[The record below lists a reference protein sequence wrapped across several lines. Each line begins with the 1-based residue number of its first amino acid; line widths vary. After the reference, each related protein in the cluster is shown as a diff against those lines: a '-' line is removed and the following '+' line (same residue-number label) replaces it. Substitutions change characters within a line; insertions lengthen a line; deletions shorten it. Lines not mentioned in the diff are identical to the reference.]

1 MSYISKKKR
10 STNYIAPTMFLVA
23 GITTV
28 AGNVS
33 ADTVTGWDTN
43 GSNSANIG
51 NVSGTL
57 SSATSDITSAANS
70 KASSNTSAAPSVS
83 GSTTTGWI
91 DVYVDHNELDDA
103 VRNAT
108 AQGVSI
114 VRDPSVVLEGDS
126 VHTASNASS
135 AASYYTSKAAEIK
148 SVAAKYTNDM
158 ANYNATV
165 VKNKADADAANSQM
179 DALRTNLASQGQTVK
194 LTAKTYSATG
204 LASDTAKIQQ
214 SIANGRAY
222 LDAKNSIQNA
232 NTQQSS
238 LTLFTTAAA
247 QGNVKLDRKTV
258 TISTPAGAQAYLD
271 KLATDYTNL
280 QNYLNNLNGQTGQI
294 PEDQKPTYTLYNF
307 VIDSNVE
314 QKGMAPVEVFSY
326 TPIAV
331 SKPATPSLNYN
342 LFDIR
347 SKPTNS
353 SGWDNKDGETIIINP
368 NGNAGGN
375 KVAQAIV
382 NQTVGIDTDNQPLP
396 SERFDKIH
404 DLTIITKL
412 PDDVEFNKA
421 LTNSNP
427 DHWTVAYDEASRTVT
442 QTATAK
448 YLVQINLNQNV
459 NDGSTGGT
467 VNGEWKY
474 DAPQVFFKLLKDDK
488 TYQSTSTTIVNH
500 EYMVVGEGIQIRT
513 DSADPTKVNTNNQY
527 QNIDGKAVLPGSI
540 NNYVLGWDFNQYK
553 GVNIDSEMQQKGLEL
568 VDDYP
573 EEAVSLTGPI
583 SVVDPVTGEV
593 LYTAAIPKGVTVGST
608 GEFKSANGKTVDGF
622 TWKVID
628 NDSAP
633 DNLKGKLT
641 GQAIMISYTGHDNA
655 FYKKYVEGGHS
666 LNVVMPMT
674 TLKTDNTPDKDGGS
688 YNGNSYANVAW
699 QSDFGNEY
707 KSNDVKNTVPTL
719 DPNKDAVL
727 DFANLGSLDIN
738 NNPSASIENST
749 YFKYRLSG
757 SKLPSNLSEDVKSY
771 KFVDT
776 MDTNSDSYDGTFIVQ
791 TGSAMYFKAGSM
803 LAQRYPNGVPVGSD
817 ISKYFT
823 QTVTRDSSGNGQN
836 SNNKT
841 IKRIEINADAD
852 FLAQIDYSKTNFQ
865 VDAFVT
871 TKRIANNQ
879 GVMNTF
885 QEVINGIDY
894 GSNKVVTNT
903 RKNAIDELND
913 QVNSLSSNVSD
924 NNSAISSMANG
935 MSVIIRDITKFE
947 SNATSTAKSYF
958 DYTSEQ
964 ISILVSNANSTANSI
979 ANSASSAIASNSTA
993 IGSVASDTKSQ
1004 VSSAT
1009 SSMNSLISSLASALN
1024 SKTDQALSTITIF
1037 EPSVKTEADALTY
1050 AVNQGVAPGSIKSI
1064 EKNTAGRFVVTF
1076 NNSKTGINNSKPMTV
1091 GDSTKPA
1098 TNTPA
1103 TNTPATNTPAT
1114 NTPATPA
1121 TNTPSKSVTFKF
1133 YLLNSKEEAYAKI
1146 ESMGYARSAVK
1157 SVSENNGVY
1166 TVVVNKS

>member
-1 MSYISKKKR
+1 MSYILKKKR

-83 GSTTTGWI
+83 SSTTTGWI
-91 DVYVDHNELDDA
+91 DVYVDHNKLDDA

-165 VKNKADADAANSQM
+165 AKNKADADAANAQM

-194 LTAKTYSATG
+194 LTAKTYSATE

-222 LDAKNSIQNA
+222 LDVKNSIQNA
-232 NTQQSS
+232 YTQQSS

-247 QGNVKLDRKTV
+247 QGNIKLDRKTV

-271 KLATDYTNL
+271 KLATDYTKL

-396 SERFDKIH
+396 SERFDKVH

-427 DHWTVAYDEASRTVT
+427 DHWTVTYDEASRTVT

-459 NDGSTGGT
+459 NEGGTGGT

-488 TYQSTSTTIVNH
+488 TYQATSTTIVNH
-500 EYMVVGEGIQIRT
+500 EYMVVGEGVQIRT

-540 NNYVLGWDFNQYK
+540 NNYVLGWDFDQYK
-553 GVNIDSEMQQKGLEL
+553 GVNIDSEMQQKGLHL

-573 EEAVSLTGPI
+573 EDAVSLTGPI
-583 SVVDPVTGEV
+583 SIVDPATGEV
-593 LYTAAIPKGVTVGST
+593 LYTAAIPEGVTVGST
-608 GEFKSANGKTVDGF
+608 GVFKDASGKTIDGF

-641 GQAIMISYTGHDNA
+641 GQALMISYTGHDNA
-655 FYKKYVEGGHS
+655 FYKTYVEGGHS

-674 TLKTDNTPDKDGGS
+674 TLKIDNTPDKDGGS

-776 MDTNSDSYDGTFIVQ
+776 MDTHSDSYDGTFIVQ
-791 TGSAMYFKAGSM
+791 TGSAVHFKAGSM
-803 LAQRYPNGVPVGSD
+803 LAQRYPNGVPAGSD

-823 QTVTRDSSGNGQN
+823 QTIKRDSSGNGQN
-836 SNNKT
+836 SNSDKKIT
-841 IKRIEINADAD
+841 RIEINADAD

-879 GVMNTF
+879 GVTNTF

-935 MSVIIRDITKFE
+935 MSVIIRDITEFE

-993 IGSVASDTKSQ
+993 IGSVVSDTKSQ

-1050 AVNQGVAPGSIKSI
+1050 AVNKGVAPGSIKSI
-1064 EKNTAGRFVVTF
+1064 EKNTAGRFLVTF
-1076 NNSKTGINNSKPMTV
+1076 NTSKTGINNSKLVTV
-1091 GDSTKPA
+1091 DSNTSA
-1098 TNTPA
+1098 NTPA
-1103 TNTPATNTPAT
+1103 TNTPATNTPA
-1114 NTPATPA
+1114 
-1121 TNTPSKSVTFKF
+1121 KSVTFNF
-1133 YLLNSKEEAYAKI
+1133 YLLNSKEEAYKKI
-1146 ESMGYARSAVK
+1146 ESMGYARSAVT
-1157 SVSENNGVY
+1157 SISEKNGVY
-1166 TVVVNKS
+1166 TVVVNKP

>member
-91 DVYVDHNELDDA
+91 DVYVDHNKLDDA

-165 VKNKADADAANSQM
+165 VKNKADADAANAQM

-280 QNYLNNLNGQTGQI
+280 QKYLNNLNGQTGQI

-396 SERFDKIH
+396 SERFDKVH

-459 NDGSTGGT
+459 NDGGTGGT

-500 EYMVVGEGIQIRT
+500 EYMVVGEGVQIRT

-573 EEAVSLTGPI
+573 EGAVSLTGPI

-593 LYTAAIPKGVTVGST
+593 LYTAAITNGVTVGST
-608 GEFKSANGKTVDGF
+608 GEFKDANGKTIDGF

-633 DNLKGKLT
+633 ENLKGKLK
-641 GQAIMISYTGHDNA
+641 GQALMISYTGHDNA

-674 TLKTDNTPDKDGGS
+674 TLKIDNTPDKDGGS

-771 KFVDT
+771 KFVDE
-776 MDTNSDSYDGTFIVQ
+776 MNTNSDSYDGTFIVQ
-791 TGSAMYFKAGSM
+791 TGSVIYFKAGSM
-803 LAQRYPNGVPVGSD
+803 LAQRYPDGVPAGSD

-823 QTVTRDSSGNGQN
+823 QTIKRDSSGNGQN
-836 SNNKT
+836 SNSDKKIT
-841 IKRIEINADAD
+841 RIEINADAD

-865 VDAFVT
+865 VDAFLT

-879 GVMNTF
+879 EVTNTF

-935 MSVIIRDITKFE
+935 MSVIIRDITEFE

-1024 SKTDQALSTITIF
+1024 AKTNQALSTITIF

-1076 NNSKTGINNSKPMTV
+1076 NTSKTGINNSKPMTV
-1091 GDSTKPA
+1091 DDSSSSTE
-1098 TNTPA
+1098 TPA
-1103 TNTPATNTPAT
+1103 
-1114 NTPATPA
+1114 
-1121 TNTPSKSVTFKF
+1121 KSVTFNF
-1133 YLLNSKEEAYAKI
+1133 YLLNSKEDAYKKVEA
-1146 ESMGYARSAVK
+1146 MGYARSAVT
-1157 SVSENNGVY
+1157 SISEKNGVY
-1166 TVVVNKS
+1166 TVVVNKP

>member
-10 STNYIAPTMFLVA
+10 STNYIVPTIFLVA
-23 GITTV
+23 GMTTV
-28 AGNVS
+28 ASNVS
-33 ADTVTGWDTN
+33 ADTVTGWDTTS
-43 GSNSANIG
+43 SNSANIG
-51 NVSGTL
+51 DASGTL

-83 GSTTTGWI
+83 DSTTTGWI
-91 DVYVDHNELDDA
+91 DVYVDHNKIDDA
-103 VRNAT
+103 VRSAT
-108 AQGVSI
+108 AQGVNI

-126 VHTASNASS
+126 VQTASNASS

-148 SVAAKYTNDM
+148 SVAAKYTNDI

-165 VKNKADADAANSQM
+165 SKNKADADAANSQM

-194 LTAKTYSATG
+194 LTSKTYSANE

-214 SIANGRAY
+214 SIADGRAY

-232 NTQQSS
+232 YTQQSS
-238 LTLFTTAAA
+238 LTLFTTASA
-247 QGNVKLDRKTV
+247 QGNIKLDRKTV
-258 TISTPAGAQAYLD
+258 TISTPADAQAYLN

-280 QNYLNNLNGQTGQI
+280 QGYLNNLNSQTGQI

-314 QKGMAPVEVFSY
+314 QKGTAPVEVFSY

-331 SKPATPSLNYN
+331 SKPVTPSLNYH

-368 NGNAGGN
+368 NENAGGN

-396 SERFDKIH
+396 SGRFDKVH

-459 NDGSTGGT
+459 NDGNTGGT
-467 VNGEWKY
+467 VNGELKY
-474 DAPQVFFKLLKDDK
+474 DAPQVFFKLLKDNK

-500 EYMVVGEGIQIRT
+500 EYMIVGKGVQIRT
-513 DSADPTKVNTNNQY
+513 DSADPTKVNTNSQY
-527 QNIDGKAVLPGSI
+527 QNIDGKVVLPGSI

-553 GVNIDSEMQQKGLEL
+553 GVNIDSEMQQKGLKL

-583 SVVDPVTGEV
+583 SIVNPANGEV
-593 LYTAAIPKGVTVGST
+593 LYTSDIPKGVTVGST
-608 GEFKSANGKTVDGF
+608 GEFKYANGKPVSGF
-622 TWKVID
+622 TWKIID
-628 NDSAP
+628 KNSAP
-633 DNLKGKLT
+633 DNLKDKLT
-641 GQAIMISYTGHDNA
+641 GNAIMISYTGHDND

-666 LNVVMPMT
+666 LNVVIPMT

-688 YNGNSYANVAW
+688 YNGNSYSNVAW

-707 KSNDVKNTVPTL
+707 ESNNVKNTIPTL

-727 DFANLGSLDIN
+727 NFANLESLDIN
-738 NNPSASIENST
+738 NNPSASIENNT

-757 SKLPSNLSEDVKSY
+757 SKLPSNLSEDIKSY
-771 KFVDT
+771 KFVNT

-791 TGSAMYFKAGSM
+791 TGSIIYFKSGSM
-803 LAQRYPNGVPVGSD
+803 LAQRYSNGVPAGSD

-836 SNNKT
+836 SKNDKKIT
-841 IKRIEINADAD
+841 RIEINADAD
-852 FLAQIDYSKTNFQ
+852 FVAQIDYNKTNFQ

-879 GVMNTF
+879 GVTNTF

-894 GSNKVVTNT
+894 GSTKVVTNT
-903 RKNAIDELND
+903 RKNAIDALNE

-924 NNSAISSMANG
+924 NNSAISSLANG
-935 MSVIIRDITKFE
+935 MSVIIRDITEFE
-947 SNATSTAKSYF
+947 SNVTSTVKSYF

-964 ISILVSNANSTANSI
+964 ISILASNANSTANSI

-993 IGSVASDTKSQ
+993 IGSVVSDTKSQ

-1024 SKTDQALSTITIF
+1024 SKTEQALSTITIF

-1050 AVNQGVAPGSIKSI
+1050 AVNKGVAPGSIKSI
-1064 EKNTAGRFVVTF
+1064 KKNTNELFVVTF
-1076 NNSKTGINNSKPMTV
+1076 NTSKTGINNSKLVTV
-1091 GDSTKPA
+1091 DDNTSANTPA
-1098 TNTPA
+1098 NTPA
-1103 TNTPATNTPAT
+1103 TNTPATNTPANTST
-1114 NTPATPA
+1114 NTPAT
-1121 TNTPSKSVTFKF
+1121 K
-1133 YLLNSKEEAYAKI
+1133 
-1146 ESMGYARSAVK
+1146 
-1157 SVSENNGVY
+1157 Y
-1166 TVVVNKS
+1166 TG

>member
-91 DVYVDHNELDDA
+91 DVYVDHNKLDDA

-165 VKNKADADAANSQM
+165 AKNKADADAANAQM

-258 TISTPAGAQAYLD
+258 TISTPADAQAYLD

-280 QNYLNNLNGQTGQI
+280 QKYLNNLNGQTGQI

-331 SKPATPSLNYN
+331 SKPDTPSLNYN

-459 NDGSTGGT
+459 NEGGTGGT

-500 EYMVVGEGIQIRT
+500 EYMVVGEGVQIRT
-513 DSADPTKVNTNNQY
+513 DSADPTKVNTNSRY

-593 LYTAAIPKGVTVGST
+593 LYTAAITNGVTVGST
-608 GEFKSANGKTVDGF
+608 GGFKDANGKTIDGF

-633 DNLKGKLT
+633 ENLKGKLK
-641 GQAIMISYTGHDNA
+641 GQALMISYTGHDNA

-674 TLKTDNTPDKDGGS
+674 TLKIDNTPDKDGGS

-791 TGSAMYFKAGSM
+791 TGSAVYFKAGSM
-803 LAQRYPNGVPVGSD
+803 LAQRYPNGVPAGSD

-823 QTVTRDSSGNGQN
+823 QTIKRDSSGNGQN
-836 SNNKT
+836 SNSDKKIT
-841 IKRIEINADAD
+841 RIEINADAD

-903 RKNAIDELND
+903 RKNAIDKLND

-935 MSVIIRDITKFE
+935 MSVIIRDITEFE

-1024 SKTDQALSTITIF
+1024 AKTNQVLSTITIF

-1076 NNSKTGINNSKPMTV
+1076 NTSKTGINNSKPMTV
-1091 GDSTKPA
+1091 GDS
-1098 TNTPA
+1098 NTPA
-1103 TNTPATNTPAT
+1103 TNTPATNTPSK
-1114 NTPATPA
+1114 TPAE
-1121 TNTPSKSVTFKF
+1121 TPSKSVTFNF
-1133 YLLNSKEEAYAKI
+1133 YLLNSKEEAYKKI
-1146 ESMGYARSAVK
+1146 ESMGYARSAVT
-1157 SVSENNGVY
+1157 SISEKNGVY
-1166 TVVVNKS
+1166 TVVVNKP